1 MAEPPQIPVP
11 AEIRLDSF
19 QFSPNAR
26 PMKYPPPKQV
36 SSVNTITVSDIGTVL
51 DAMSYLSYVDVEP
64 TFAET
69 YLQNRYIR
77 DEESVEMLNII
88 TASKQYDPGF
98 VFNWSSAITLPQN
111 CVEQGGDKLAS
122 TIEKARKGIEAG
134 IRKTVE
140 SAQDLMNESW

>member
-1 MAEPPQIPVP
+1 MTSIWFTTSMSVP
-11 AEIRLDSF
+11 MVHGAD
-19 QFSPNAR
+19 NG
-26 PMKYPPPKQV
+26 
-36 SSVNTITVSDIGTVL
+36 DIGTVL

-88 TASKQYDPGF
+88 TSSKQYDPGF

-111 CVEQGGDKLAS
+111 CVETGGDKLAS
-122 TIEKARKGIEAG
+122 TIERARKGIESG
-134 IRKTVE
+134 VKKTVE
-140 SAQDLMNESW
+140 AAKELINE